1 MFLCSCVLK
10 NTYFYCCPI
19 CYYLFYIV
27 HFICFDKTQQDL
39 HGPGDDSAN
48 PEVVQSSL
56 TVTNGSNREEAC
68 DSGNQQAV
76 QSTSGEVSFCF

>member
-1 MFLCSCVLK
+1 MFMCIKKYILLLLSVML
-10 NTYFYCCPI
+10 
-19 CYYLFYIV
+19 LFYIV